1 MEVQNLIL
9 SFDDLWGTAC
19 NVTIL
24 KKTSPTVLSHCT
36 IYLVNNSNFLVLVHE
51 V

>member
-9 SFDDLWGTAC
+9 SFDDLWGTAY

-24 KKTSPTVLSHCT
+24 KKNLS
-36 IYLVNNSNFLVLVHE
+36 NSTFTLYCLFSK
-51 V
+51 